1 MSRITYSVVLR
12 VPMYWS
18 NYALEELCL
27 PLTARTS
34 VGVQAEPA
42 YVHSCVQTQGADD
55 PTVTESKSTH
65 GSGNLAAAASL
76 SPGTS
81 AAIHSPSPRRY
92 VSLKVQTD
100 SDMWMTEA
108 AGLAVKPVRVPM
120 TDELTSNQAS
130 EVGRSLSPMELDSM
144 PSSRHVS
151 SAPTV
156 SPNEKETVTTS
167 TTPHE
172 RKSLPPPSPTS
183 SIASSS
189 GGQDMQLSPVVSR
202 SSSTVIKAAES
213 VPLLSTAVASQT
225 SNHDTAPFVG
235 SQHIRTQ
242 RPTTSQT
249 SSHYLRADTES
260 QKLVMAYSLDSL
272 QRNQQKQHTALT
284 SVSSHSPYVP
294 ARVRYCIYRW
304 PVIKCAWFS
313 LSRLLYLDR
322 RGYLPL
328 PQALYLPRFQVIKVL
343 NTLLE
348 TPFLTHHRSLQKTGN
363 RIQTLH
369 SCLEFRPGYI
379 LMPLHQAAR

>member
-1 MSRITYSVVLR
+1 MC
-12 VPMYWS
+12 WS
-18 NYALEELCL
+18 NYTLEELCL
-27 PLTARTS
+27 PPTARTS

-55 PTVTESKSTH
+55 PTITESKSTH

-151 SAPTV
+151 STPTV
-156 SPNEKETVTTS
+156 SPKEKEAVTTS
-167 TTPHE
+167 TTLHE

-202 SSSTVIKAAES
+202 SSSTVMKAAES

-225 SNHDTAPFVG
+225 SNHDTTPFVG

-260 QKLVMAYSLDSL
+260 QKLVMAY
-272 QRNQQKQHTALT
+272 QQKQHTALT

-294 ARVRYCIYRW
+294 ALVRYCIYRW

-363 RIQTLH
+363 RIQILH
-369 SCLEFRPGYI
+369 SYLEFRPGYI
-379 LMPLHQAAR
+379 LMPLRQAAR

>member
-1 MSRITYSVVLR
+1 MC
-12 VPMYWS
+12 WS
-18 NYALEELCL
+18 NCTIEELSL
-27 PLTARTS
+27 PPTTRTS

-55 PTVTESKSTH
+55 PAVTESKSTH
-65 GSGNLAAAASL
+65 GSCNLATAASL

-81 AAIHSPSPRRY
+81 AANHAPSPRRY

-120 TDELTSNQAS
+120 TDELTANQAS

-144 PSSRHVS
+144 PSSRHTS
-151 SAPTV
+151 SSPTV
-156 SPNEKETVTTS
+156 SPKEIEIVTTN
-167 TTPHE
+167 TIPYK
-172 RKSLPPPSPTS
+172 RKNLPPPSPTS

-202 SSSTVIKAAES
+202 SSSTVIKATES
-213 VPLLSTAVASQT
+213 VSSLSTPVASQT

-242 RPTTSQT
+242 RLTTSQT
-249 SSHYLRADTES
+249 SSHYSRADTES
-260 QKLVMAYSLDSL
+260 QKLVMDSL

-284 SVSSHSPYVP
+284 LVSSHSPYVP

-348 TPFLTHHRSLQKTGN
+348 TPFLIHHQSPQKTGN

-369 SCLEFRPGYI
+369 SYLEFQPG
-379 LMPLHQAAR
+379 

>member
-1 MSRITYSVVLR
+1 MPIC
-12 VPMYWS
+12 WS
-18 NYALEELCL
+18 NCTIEELCL
-27 PLTARTS
+27 PPAARTS

-42 YVHSCVQTQGADD
+42 YVHSCVQTQDADD

-65 GSGNLAAAASL
+65 GSGNLAATASL

-100 SDMWMTEA
+100 SDMWTTEA

-120 TDELTSNQAS
+120 TDELTANQAS
-130 EVGRSLSPMELDSM
+130 EVGRSLSPMELDSI
-144 PSSRHVS
+144 PSSRHAS
-151 SAPTV
+151 SSPTV
-156 SPNEKETVTTS
+156 SPKEMETVTTT
-167 TTPHE
+167 TTPH
-172 RKSLPPPSPTS
+172 KKQNLPPPSPTS

-202 SSSTVIKAAES
+202 SSSTVIKATES
-213 VPLLSTAVASQT
+213 VPSLSTAVESQT
-225 SNHDTAPFVG
+225 GNHDTTPFVG

-242 RPTTSQT
+242 RPIASQTTS
-249 SSHYLRADTES
+249 HYFRADTES
-260 QKLVMAYSLDSL
+260 QRLVMAYSLDSL

-294 ARVRYCIYRW
+294 ARVRHCIYRW
-304 PVIKCAWFS
+304 PMIKCAWFS

-322 RGYLPL
+322 RGYLLL

-348 TPFLTHHRSLQKTGN
+348 TPFLTLHRSLQKTGN

-369 SCLEFRPGYI
+369 SYLEFRLGYI
-379 LMPLHQAAR
+379 LTPLRQAAR